1 MLVLRNCAKQTELNR
16 RFLVMLQAIAM
27 DEDAELAG
35 LSEQV
40 GPKAGVIPAGAML
53 ATPGNQT
60 NRKVPLETVP
70 SDSKSMLGRTSQEPT
85 ALLPARSG
93 GLVCSVLKY
102 DAIRSVAWA
111 M

>member
-1 MLVLRNCAKQTELNR
+1 MLVLCKCLKPNELKH

-40 GPKAGVIPAGAML
+40 GLKAGVIPAGAML
-53 ATPGNQT
+53 ATPGDQT

-93 GLVCSVLKY
+93 GLVCSVQKY
-102 DAIRSVAWA
+102 DATRYVAWA